1 MPIRSPNG
9 WSASSTPGSTSTR
22 TRSDPPGLHARAVIR
37 TEHDGGTRLET
48 LRSDPPLTLRQT
60 GPGVV
65 HLVSTAAGPL
75 GGDHLDLTID
85 VAPLTS
91 LSVFSVA
98 STLALPGRSL
108 LTVTARVGSGA
119 SLHYSPEPIVLAD
132 GCDLRVQVR
141 LELAPDASVF
151 WREELVFGR
160 HGEPSGRCHTRL
172 DATVGGVPLLRQE
185 LVIGDPATHD
195 SPAVFGTAHCAGS
208 TLLTGDLPRE
218 RHLADGCAVL
228 PLAGPGTLVSALA
241 PDTVE
246 LRRRLEWGERL
257 ADKTLP

>member
-1 MPIRSPNG
+1 M
-9 WSASSTPGSTSTR
+9 
-22 TRSDPPGLHARAVIR
+22 
-37 TEHDGGTRLET
+37 ET

-75 GGDHLDLTID
+75 GGDHFELTID
-85 VAPLTS
+85 VAPHTTLA
-91 LSVFSVA
+91 VHSVA
-98 STLALPGRSL
+98 STLALPGLSR
-108 LTVTARVGSGA
+108 LTVTARVGA
-119 SLHYSPEPIVLAD
+119 RAALRYSPEPIVLAA
-132 GCDLRVQVR
+132 GCDLRVAVR
-141 LELAPDASVF
+141 LTLAPGATVF

-160 HGEPSGRCHTRL
+160 YGEASGRCHSRF
-172 DATVGGVPLLRQE
+172 DAIVDDVPLLRQE
-185 LVIGDPATHD
+185 LLVGDPAVDD
-195 SPAVFGTAHCAGS
+195 SPAVYGSARCVGS

-241 PDTVE
+241 ADTVE

-257 ADKTLP
+257 ADKSLP